1 MLTLFTSS
9 LCGMCAV
16 MKGWLDDLKVAYRAV
31 DIDLVPEARRVL
43 RGIARGQLAVP
54 TIILENGRVLVEPR
68 RDQLLD
74 ALRKRAD

>member
-16 MKGWLDDLKVAYRAV
+16 MKGWLDELRVAYREV
-31 DIDLVPEARRVL
+31 DINVVPEARRVL
-43 RGIARGQLAVP
+43 RGIARGQLSVP
-54 TIILENGRVLVEPR
+54 TIILEDGHVLIEPK
-68 RDQLLD
+68 RDQLLH

>member
-9 LCGMCAV
+9 PCGMCAV
-16 MKGWLDDLKVAYRAV
+16 MKGWLDDLKVAYHQV

-54 TIILENGRVLVEPR
+54 TIILDNGRVLVEPQ
-68 RDQLLD
+68 RDQLLA
-74 ALRKRAD
+74 ALRQRAD